1 VLYAQ
6 AKKLKEKK
14 ERRERERLEDL
25 AKKEL
30 EGVTFRP

>member
-6 AKKLKEKK
+6 AKKIKEKK

-25 AKKEL
+25 GKKEL
-30 EGVTFRP
+30 EGVTFSP